1 MISNIHQGHI
11 RAVMEVII
19 LKIRMLFETGDND
32 DDVDSGS
39 GGVFGESSE
48 HTVGGV

>member
-1 MISNIHQGHI
+1 MEAIIS
-11 RAVMEVII
+11 
-19 LKIRMLFETGDND
+19 KITMLFETGDDDNDDDDGDDDDDD

>member
-1 MISNIHQGHI
+1 
-11 RAVMEVII
+11 MEAII
-19 LKIRMLFETGDND
+19 LKIILLETGDDDRDDDDD

>member
-1 MISNIHQGHI
+1 MEAIIS
-11 RAVMEVII
+11 
-19 LKIRMLFETGDND
+19 KITMLFETGDDDDGDDDDDDDD

>member
-1 MISNIHQGHI
+1 MEAIIS
-11 RAVMEVII
+11 
-19 LKIRMLFETGDND
+19 KITMLFETGDDDND
-32 DDVDSGS
+32 DDDDDDVASGS

>member
-1 MISNIHQGHI
+1 M
-11 RAVMEVII
+11 RAVMEATI
-19 LKIRMLFETGDND
+19 LKMRMLFETGDDNHGDD

>member
-1 MISNIHQGHI
+1 
-11 RAVMEVII
+11 MEAII
-19 LKIRMLFETGDND
+19 LKIMLFETGDDDRDDDDD

-48 HTVGGV
+48 HTVGEV

>member
-1 MISNIHQGHI
+1 
-11 RAVMEVII
+11 MEADI
-19 LKIRMLFETGDND
+19 LKIMLFETGDGDRDDDND

>member
-1 MISNIHQGHI
+1 MEAIIS
-11 RAVMEVII
+11 
-19 LKIRMLFETGDND
+19 KITMLFETGDDDNDDDDD

>member
-1 MISNIHQGHI
+1 M
-11 RAVMEVII
+11 RAVMEATI
-19 LKIRMLFETGDND
+19 LKMRMLFETGDDDDDDDDD
-32 DDVDSGS
+32 DDVNSGS

>member
-1 MISNIHQGHI
+1 
-11 RAVMEVII
+11 MEAII
-19 LKIRMLFETGDND
+19 LKMRMLFENGEHDQDDDDD